1 MAFPFFRKKKHFF
14 TQAQEALVVDAVRK
28 AELRTSGEVRV
39 FVESRCKYIDAIDR
53 AAEIFFSLQ
62 MEKTDDRN
70 AVLVY
75 IAMKD
80 RQLAVFGDEGIHRKV
95 GTEFWNREV
104 AAMISTFNRNDYAS
118 GISNCIK
125 DIGESLH
132 QHFPYDE
139 KTDKNELPDNI
150 VFGK

>member
-1 MAFPFFRKKKHFF
+1 MTFPFFRKKKHFF
-14 TQAQEALVVDAVRK
+14 TEAQEALVIDAVRS
-28 AELRTSGEVRV
+28 AERRTSGEVRV
-39 FVESRCKYIDAIDR
+39 FVESRCKYMDAIDR